1 MNRSD
6 ERSNDEFP
14 MGERWRQGLEALFRL
29 REPALPAFLAL
40 YHEHIEFQDPLQRV
54 SGLTA
59 FAELNRRFVGRA
71 RHLAISIQEMA
82 EQHDVLFAAWRMRF
96 TPRLGPGLV
105 LEGVSHLRVRQE
117 RIIYQRDHFDTAGG
131 LASALPGLSALY
143 RAVLTRLT

>member
-1 MNRSD
+1 MSTSSSRIRS
-6 ERSNDEFP
+6 S
-14 MGERWRQGLEALFRL
+14 
-29 REPALPAFLAL
+29 
-40 YHEHIEFQDPLQRV
+40 
-54 SGLTA
+54 
-59 FAELNRRFVGRA
+59 FVGRA
-71 RHLAISIQEMA
+71 RQLDISIQEMA

-105 LEGVSHLRVRQE
+105 LEGVSHLRVRQG